1 MRLKSSSGEREVAAS
16 AFFQG
21 LLTTDVAPD
30 EMLVDIEYPKPQS
43 RSGACFM
50 EVARRRGDFAIA
62 GVAAIVTLDVGD
74 ACAGVRLALCGV
86 GETPVDASEAVT
98 FLVGQPCADAPLKA
112 AAAAVEAVVDPSGNV
127 HATADY
133 QKHLAGVLT
142 QRALRTA
149 YQRALH
155 AA

>member
-1 MRLKSSSGEREVAAS
+1 MTV
-16 AFFQG
+16 
-21 LLTTDVAPD
+21 DV
-30 EMLVDIEYPKPQS
+30 E
-43 RSGACFM
+43 
-50 EVARRRGDFAIA
+50 
-62 GVAAIVTLDVGD
+62 D
-74 ACAGVRLALCGV
+74 ACAEVRLALCGV
-86 GETPVDASEAVT
+86 GETPVDASEASH
-98 FLVGQPCADAPLKA
+98 LPGGSALRGRALKA
-112 AAAAVEAVVDPSGNV
+112 AAAAVEAVIDPAGNV